1 MLSHLQCLARS
12 GSKQIVDWHPCWLL
26 NFHRLLVYCSL
37 QALRGSQIA
46 AQSLCPKS
54 LLLRL
59 LCRQEGQEALS
70 TEEVA
75 QLKAALPS
83 FLLFATTWSVGASCD
98 KTGRIAFDMFL
109 KSKAAGRLV

>member
-1 MLSHLQCLARS
+1 MLAAELSQTSCLLLTT
-12 GSKQIVDWHPCWLL
+12 GLTWLTDT
-26 NFHRLLVYCSL
+26 
-37 QALRGSQIA
+37 
-46 AQSLCPKS
+46 AQSLCPKR

-59 LCRQEGQEALS
+59 LCRQEGQEPLS